1 MEDPRHTDWRGVL
14 RPWLEAIDAPGRRD
28 RLTEALKEELN
39 VAWAAHELS
48 AVSLTASPRAHG
60 HLLRIRAS
68 RVCSY
73 MAPGTHTY
81 GMTRVSQLG
90 GGERGLWSCGAPG
103 LAWAGRCGT
112 PAQLQSLGTLIS
124 RGADLIVCR
133 VETSD

>member
-14 RPWLEAIDAPGRRD
+14 RPWLEAVDAPGRRD

-73 MAPGTHTY
+73 MAPGTHKY
-81 GMTRVSQLG
+81 GMTPRSVGSHNRVAVNVACGRVVHPGWRGRAGVVLLRSCSRW
-90 GGERGLWSCGAPG
+90 ER
-103 LAWAGRCGT
+103 
-112 PAQLQSLGTLIS
+112 
-124 RGADLIVCR
+124 
-133 VETSD
+133 